1 MNSLLVI
8 LALKC
13 LVEYFIDSRTRSC
26 AATIADTHRD
36 GNPAGNTADV
46 APLTKS
52 NVYLALVDVSFPTEF
67 ANRRFFFSWHSRVQ
81 SPPVSPME
89 VTLHHLALILCELP
103 HTHPLS
109 SSRHLPS
116 PRRRS
121 CSRTQARVVRR
132 SPPRRVSQWVTRLC
146 DADRAC
152 GDLGLQGH
160 SDKMLSEAMDC
171 RHKKAPTEPGLQV
184 IITSRGVRPATGS
197 DNFTMRAFGTP
208 VTRFFGGSTNRSGRR
223 DISPSSHGSSAG

>member
-1 MNSLLVI
+1 MSAPIPQTPPIARGDGFTEEARPHLLCKVSRQLPRQKWPPSKRRCSAMNSLLVI

-26 AATIADTHRD
+26 TATIADTHRD
-36 GNPAGNTADV
+36 GNPAGNTAYV

-52 NVYLALVDVSFPTEF
+52 NVFLALVDVSFPTEF

-109 SSRHLPS
+109 FSRAQSAEL
-116 PRRRS
+116 
-121 CSRTQARVVRR
+121 
-132 SPPRRVSQWVTRLC
+132 L
-146 DADRAC
+146 DR
-152 GDLGLQGH
+152 GD
-160 SDKMLSEAMDC
+160 
-171 RHKKAPTEPGLQV
+171 TW
-184 IITSRGVRPATGS
+184 
-197 DNFTMRAFGTP
+197 
-208 VTRFFGGSTNRSGRR
+208 
-223 DISPSSHGSSAG
+223 

>member
-1 MNSLLVI
+1 LPRARQNHARSRCESASAPKDERACRFTRKWTRAGRFMSTRPRQKWPPSKRRCSTMNSLLVI

-89 VTLHHLALILCELP
+89 VTLHHLALIVCELP

-109 SSRHLPS
+109 FSSRGH
-116 PRRRS
+116 RVQS
-121 CSRTQARVVRR
+121 C
-132 SPPRRVSQWVTRLC
+132 
-146 DADRAC
+146 
-152 GDLGLQGH
+152 
-160 SDKMLSEAMDC
+160 
-171 RHKKAPTEPGLQV
+171 
-184 IITSRGVRPATGS
+184 
-197 DNFTMRAFGTP
+197 
-208 VTRFFGGSTNRSGRR
+208 
-223 DISPSSHGSSAG
+223 